1 MNLTY
6 KTKQDF
12 TQDINN
18 GGLPVVDFLLVI
30 YWIKLNLFLQQVTSY
45 SEYYAGKILEKE
57 WHFM

>member
-57 WHFM
+57 